1 MELKKLLELAISH
14 KNIPKSKIRGGCTI
28 SFLKDA
34 RGIKNDSQNET
45 QNLLTTEIYWEKNN
59 DNFICQFFSNLI
71 I

>member
-1 MELKKLLELAISH
+1 MKKLAVETTEKNGTKKELLELAISH

-45 QNLLTTEIYWEKNN
+45 QNLLTTEIY
-59 DNFICQFFSNLI
+59 
-71 I
+71 